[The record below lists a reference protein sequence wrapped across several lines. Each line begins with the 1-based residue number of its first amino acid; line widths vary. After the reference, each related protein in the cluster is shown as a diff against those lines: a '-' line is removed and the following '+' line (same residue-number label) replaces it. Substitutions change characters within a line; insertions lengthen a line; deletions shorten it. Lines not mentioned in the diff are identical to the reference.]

1 MSRIGILPTVNPS
14 GPVEP
19 AGPVDHTLSGVL
31 VAPGRARS
39 RTAVTTG
46 RKIALGAVLPV
57 AIIIGWDLVVRSGVF
72 PSALIP
78 GPGRVAQALWSWF
91 PFSGASD
98 MFYSGHLFTDVG
110 ATSLRVLIGFA
121 VAAAI
126 GVVLGILIGVSAVTD
141 ELFSPLVRILG
152 PVPPTTWIPVAIV
165 VIGLGEMTNDFLTF
179 LGAVF
184 PILASTSAATMSVN
198 RDLLRAGRMLGDSR
212 TRLLVSV
219 VFPAALPGIVSGLR
233 LGIGISWMMAVTSEM
248 LAVHDGLGYTLWNAY
263 NYLDYP
269 GVFAAM
275 IVIGVCGFASDGA
288 LRTATKRVLK
298 WQTDTG
304 VREK

>member
-1 MSRIGILPTVNPS
+1 MSRIDVLHEATIDETGSRP
-14 GPVEP
+14 EP
-19 AGPVDHTLSGVL
+19 ADAALTATL
-31 VAPGRARS
+31 VAPARRKPRAAMVHGRR
-39 RTAVTTG
+39 VV
-46 RKIALGAVLPV
+46 LGAAIPV
-57 AIIIGWDLVVRSGVF
+57 AFVVFWELIVRSGIF

-78 GPGRVAQALWSWF
+78 GPDKVALALWGWL
-91 PFSGASD
+91 PFSGESS
-98 MFYSGHLFTDVG
+98 MFYDGHFFTDVG
-110 ATSLRVLIGFA
+110 ATFSRVLVGFA
-121 VAAAI
+121 IAAVI

-165 VIGLGEMTNDFLTF
+165 VIGLGEMTNYFLTF

-184 PILASTSAATMSVN
+184 PILASTAAATMAVN
-198 RDLLRAGRMLGDSR
+198 RDLLRAGRMLGNSR
-212 TRLLVSV
+212 LRLLIAV

-248 LAVHDGLGYTLWNAY
+248 LAVHNGLGYTLWNAY

-275 IVIGVCGFASDGA
+275 IVIGVCGFASDGV
-288 LRTATKRVLK
+288 LRLATRRVLT